1 MITNDIDTENHIMTI
16 DLIRRYLSDQDDLWT
31 IGEACISARRVS
43 NRTSVP
49 QDAITKRF
57 LVESVEGWAMAVRA
71 VFRSGTLLA
80 PVAVHVQIERY
91 FPGDDSDVEAARQRA
106 NEFLRSL

>member
-1 MITNDIDTENHIMTI
+1 MTI
-16 DLIRRYLSDQDDLWT
+16 DLIRRYLSDQDDIWT
-31 IGEACISARRVS
+31 IGDACISARRVS

-49 QDAITKRF
+49 ADAVTKR
-57 LVESVEGWAMAVRA
+57 LLIESVEGWAIAVRA
-71 VFRSGTLLA
+71 VWRAGSLLA

-91 FPGDDSDVEAARQRA
+91 FPGDDGDLEAARQRA